1 MEERPALTLSIFW
14 SSTLPNVFFLN
25 VIQKWTISLFPDMIK
40 GLNTSFTLVS
50 AGYEICQDRQRR
62 PLFDEKIVM

>member
-1 MEERPALTLSIFW
+1 MVDFLEFYASKCI
-14 SSTLPNVFFLN
+14 FLN

-50 AGYEICQDRQRR
+50 AGYEMCQDRQRR
-62 PLFDEKIVM
+62 LLLDEKIVM